1 MKKINDYYLG
11 IEKND
16 YKVSLI
22 ITDDFKI
29 SRVIAKE
36 DINEEGYN
44 YKKGN
49 EVKFSKE
56 EINFIEENLKEEF
69 NVANIDRI
77 YYELPQKLKI
87 EEMTN
92 SEKVER
98 VKEIN
103 SLLMEL
109 KEERKQ
115 LLEDLKQVKTE
126 AAQCQNTKLENIS
139 ADELKDSKPI
149 DELIKE
155 ALNSKKTA
163 GEVVDNAIKGLKKND
178 IINILKESGF
188 SFSKSQ
194 SKEELIKDIKV
205 TVARKVGFEKIRSN
219 NQKER

>member
-1 MKKINDYYLG
+1 MKKINDYYLA

-56 EINFIEENLKEEF
+56 EINLIEENLKEEF
-69 NVANIDRI
+69 NEVNIDGI

>member
-69 NVANIDRI
+69 NEVNMDGI
-77 YYELPQKLKI
+77 YCELPQKLKI

-163 GEVVDNAIKGLKKND
+163 SEVVDNAMKRLKKND
-178 IINILKESGF
+178 IIKILEEKGF
-188 SFSKSQ
+188 NCSKSQ
-194 SKEELIKDIKV
+194 SKEELIKNIKGF
-205 TVARKVGFEKIRSN
+205 VANRVGFEKIRSM

>member
-1 MKKINDYYLG
+1 
-11 IEKND
+11 
-16 YKVSLI
+16 
-22 ITDDFKI
+22 
-29 SRVIAKE
+29 
-36 DINEEGYN
+36 
-44 YKKGN
+44 
-49 EVKFSKE
+49 
-56 EINFIEENLKEEF
+56 
-69 NVANIDRI
+69 
-77 YYELPQKLKI
+77 
-87 EEMTN
+87 
-92 SEKVER
+92 
-98 VKEIN
+98 
-103 SLLMEL
+103 MEL

-163 GEVVDNAIKGLKKND
+163 SEVVDNAIKGLKKND

-188 SFSKSQ
+188 SFSKSK

>member
-1 MKKINDYYLG
+1 MKKIDDYYLG

-69 NVANIDRI
+69 NEANIDGI

>member
-11 IEKND
+11 IGKDD
-16 YKVSLI
+16 YKVDLI
-22 ITDDFKI
+22 ITDSFKV

-69 NVANIDRI
+69 KVVNTDAI
-77 YYELPQKLKI
+77 YCELPQKLKI

>member
-1 MKKINDYYLG
+1 MKKINDYYLA

-16 YKVSLI
+16 YKVSII

-69 NVANIDRI
+69 KVVNTDAI
-77 YYELPQKLKI
+77 YCELPQKLKI

>member
-69 NVANIDRI
+69 NEVNIDGI

-139 ADELKDSKPI
+139 ANELKDSKPI

>member
-1 MKKINDYYLG
+1 MKKFNDYYLG
-11 IEKND
+11 IGKNNYVVD
-16 YKVSLI
+16 LITTDSFKV
-22 ITDDFKI
+22 
-29 SRVIAKE
+29 SRVIAKD

-44 YKKGN
+44 CKKGS
-49 EVKFSKE
+49 EVKLNNE
-56 EINFIEENLKEEF
+56 EIKSIEMELKEEF
-69 NVANIDRI
+69 EAVNEGGA

-126 AAQCQNTKLENIS
+126 AAQCQNTKLENRS
-139 ADELKDSKPI
+139 SDELKDSKPI

>member
-69 NVANIDRI
+69 NEANTGGV

-139 ADELKDSKPI
+139 TDELKDSKPI

>member
-69 NVANIDRI
+69 KVVNTDAI
-77 YYELPQKLKI
+77 YCELPQKLKI

-139 ADELKDSKPI
+139 ANELKDSKPI

>member
-16 YKVSLI
+16 YKVNLI

-29 SRVIAKE
+29 SRVISKE

-69 NVANIDRI
+69 NEVNIDGI

>member
-16 YKVSLI
+16 YKVDLI
-22 ITDDFKI
+22 ITDSFKV

-69 NVANIDRI
+69 NEANIDGI

-115 LLEDLKQVKTE
+115 LLEDLKQIKTE

-163 GEVVDNAIKGLKKND
+163 SEVVDNAIKGLKKND

-188 SFSKSQ
+188 SFSKSK